1 MKNKK
6 LANTRFENGKLIH
19 PSEEQEKTNADLD
32 YLYILKALREIPF
45 GVGKKLL
52 IDFLQGN
59 RENKSIKKNKLN
71 YKRNFGSMI
80 YTQDELKALI
90 NNLIQNQLIE
100 HKKINP
106 NKPWKML
113 TLTDKGKKE
122 IEQPQLYKRKLAFNF
137 KNTETE
143 ITKEEKQIFQKHKNF
158 LKKYNKEQK
167 KAIINPNKHIL
178 CIAGA
183 GTGKTTVLTKRIEF
197 LIKKQNINPQKILA
211 ITFTRKAKKEMK
223 NKLTQSNLENT
234 VTIETFNSFCEKIL
248 KKHTQLIYDKPV
260 RVINY
265 KDKIIMIKKALQKI
279 NMNHDQ
285 AIDLYFTKS
294 QKNGKTKEQLLNI
307 FRNDCFFI
315 RDYFKFKHKKI
326 DETSFEYTRTDHKK
340 NLQMMIAVC
349 RYIDAYMKKNG
360 LRDFADQL
368 IDTLT
373 LFEKQPQI
381 IPEFDHILIDEYQDI
396 NSTQIKLIDTLKTKN
411 LFCVGDPR
419 QSIYGWRGSDIKY
432 ILNFEE
438 KHPKSEI
445 ITLQKNYRS
454 EENLVK
460 LINTSIQHMKLPD
473 LKPNLKPQ
481 KNIYLKKLQTEE
493 QEYQYITNKIKQTKT
508 PNKEIF
514 VLARTNK
521 QLNKISEY
529 LKKQK
534 IKHITRS
541 NEIQKTKK
549 TPQKNTVTLATIH
562 AIKGMEAEE
571 VFITGCNNLNF
582 PCKGSEHPVISM
594 VKIDEYDKEEE
605 ERRIFYVAISRAK
618 KTLHLTYSGKNPTYF
633 INTKMKKIIENK
645 PQEKNQTEQN
655 TDQSLNIITKL
666 KKWRKKTSNKDNI
679 PAFLI
684 LNDRSLSEIAEKKP
698 KNEKELQEIFGIGPL
713 KISKYGEDI
722 LKLVNS

>member
-1 MKNKK
+1 M
-6 LANTRFENGKLIH
+6 
-19 PSEEQEKTNADLD
+19 
-32 YLYILKALREIPF
+32 
-45 GVGKKLL
+45 V
-52 IDFLQGN
+52 
-59 RENKSIKKNKLN
+59 
-71 YKRNFGSMI
+71 
-80 YTQDELKALI
+80 
-90 NNLIQNQLIE
+90 
-100 HKKINP
+100 
-106 NKPWKML
+106 
-113 TLTDKGKKE
+113 
-122 IEQPQLYKRKLAFNF
+122 
-137 KNTETE
+137 
-143 ITKEEKQIFQKHKNF
+143 
-158 LKKYNKEQK
+158 
-167 KAIINPNKHIL
+167 
-178 CIAGA
+178 
-183 GTGKTTVLTKRIEF
+183 
-197 LIKKQNINPQKILA
+197 
-211 ITFTRKAKKEMK
+211 
-223 NKLTQSNLENT
+223 
-234 VTIETFNSFCEKIL
+234 
-248 KKHTQLIYDKPV
+248 
-260 RVINY
+260 
-265 KDKIIMIKKALQKI
+265 
-279 NMNHDQ
+279 
-285 AIDLYFTKS
+285 
-294 QKNGKTKEQLLNI
+294 
-307 FRNDCFFI
+307 
-315 RDYFKFKHKKI
+315 
-326 DETSFEYTRTDHKK
+326 
-340 NLQMMIAVC
+340 IAVC

-373 LFEKQPQI
+373 LFDKHPQI

-666 KKWRKKTSNKDNI
+666 KKWRKKTSN
-679 PAFLI
+679 
-684 LNDRSLSEIAEKKP
+684 SEIAEKKP